1 MLLLPMMAG
10 HPLET
15 SFARYPLAGY
25 MLVFGSP
32 RVELAEWVQEV
43 CAQYPGSAGAITRGN
58 AIRKARGLLREFY
71 ARAGCVELYDAKN
84 AWAELVATRTASAF
98 LSWLDAWGE
107 EMEATADPILLRGV
121 LPSMPLPT
129 MQHQGRLQHARAGT
143 PGFSA
148 SALRREEDSRR
159 PSEQMFLT
167 H

>member
-1 MLLLPMMAG
+1 MGGCSADG
-10 HPLET
+10 GVLET
-15 SFARYPLAGY
+15 SFVRYPLAGY

-71 ARAGCVELYDAKN
+71 ARAGCVELYDAEN

-107 EMEATADPILLRGV
+107 LMEATADPIRLRGV
-121 LPSMPLPT
+121 LPSTPLPT
-129 MQHQGRLQHARAGT
+129 MQPQGHPRHARAGT
-143 PGFSA
+143 LGSSTSA
-148 SALRREEDSRR
+148 QKREEDSKQLG
-159 PSEQMFLT
+159 SQLFLK

>member
-1 MLLLPMMAG
+1 MMAG

-15 SFARYPLAGY
+15 SFARYPLAGS

-71 ARAGCVELYDAKN
+71 ARAGCVELYDAEN

-98 LSWLDAWGE
+98 LSWFDVWGE
-107 EMEATADPILLRGV
+107 LMEATADPIRLRGV
-121 LPSMPLPT
+121 LPDMPLPT
-129 MQHQGRLQHARAGT
+129 MQPQWRLQHARACSQ
-143 PGFSA
+143 GFSA